1 MILVSACLAGVNC
14 KYNGGNSRNDFIV
27 KMVQEGNAIPVC
39 PEQLGGCS
47 TPRLQVEIFEG
58 TGADV
63 LEGKCRVVRKN
74 GEDTT
79 KEFIKGA
86 NEVLNIAKLANADS
100 AILKA
105 RSPSCGSGQIY
116 DGTFSGKLRE
126 GNGVTAEL
134 LIRNQIKVISEED
147 I

>member
-1 MILVSACLAGVNC
+1 MKLVSACLAGLKC
-14 KYNGGNSRNDFIV
+14 KYSGSDSRNECAV
-27 KMVQEGNAIPVC
+27 KMVMEGKAIPVC
-39 PEQLGGCS
+39 PEQLGGCG
-47 TPRLQVEIFEG
+47 TPREQSEILGG

-63 LEGKCRVVRKN
+63 LDGACCVIGKN
-74 GEDTT
+74 GKAYTE
-79 KEFIKGA
+79 EFIKGA
-86 NEVLNIAKLANADS
+86 KEVLYIAKLVNADS

-134 LIRNQIKVISEED
+134 LIRNQIRVISEED